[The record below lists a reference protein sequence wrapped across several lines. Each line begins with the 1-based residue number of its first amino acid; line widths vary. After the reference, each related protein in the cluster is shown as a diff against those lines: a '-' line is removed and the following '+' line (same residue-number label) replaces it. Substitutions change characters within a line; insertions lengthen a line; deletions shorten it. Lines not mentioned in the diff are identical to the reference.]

1 MQVRLNGTP
10 RQLADDATVANA
22 VAAVAEVAEVAEGA
36 PSAKGIAVAV
46 NGEVIPRSRWY
57 DVRLAADD
65 RVEVLRAVGGG

>member
-1 MQVRLNGTP
+1 MQVRLNGAP
-10 RQLADDATVANA
+10 RELADHATVADA
-22 VAAVAEVAEVAEGA
+22 VAAVAEVAEGA
-36 PSAKGIAVAV
+36 ASAKGIAVAV